1 MKKCILNILLKT
13 SELKIKYKTIICLER
28 KPRFGFYPTNPFSPP
43 PQYFLNLCLMINGFY
58 V

>member
-43 PQYFLNLCLMINGFY
+43 SQYF
-58 V
+58 